1 MEIGGQYAYK
11 IVRVIAMKKSIVL
24 LLLMF
29 PLLFAEDSIE
39 VGSSQYA
46 SVKPFGAVCAYSLRY
61 QVIVDSSE
69 FSEAMLLSSITFFAA
84 PGSEEVT
91 FDEFYIDLGYCTNEN
106 LTENF
111 NSNYVNGLKYPVLE
125 RTSPI
130 TYYYTDPTIVFDT
143 PFFYIPA
150 NGNLVLEFAWPGG
163 DGEIFT
169 FASETSSFKSVAGSY
184 DSTTGDPLPEFPHLL
199 INGDLA
205 LEQMTFAG
213 LKATFR

>member
-1 MEIGGQYAYK
+1 MK
-11 IVRVIAMKKSIVL
+11 SSVIL
-24 LLLMF
+24 LLLILPM
-29 PLLFAEDSIE
+29 LFAEDSIE
-39 VGSSQYA
+39 VGSSQYG
-46 SVKPFGAVCAYSLRY
+46 SVKPFGAVCTYSLRY

-69 FSEAMLLSSITFFAA
+69 FSEPMLISSITFF
-84 PGSEEVT
+84 PTSGSTGDVT
-91 FDEFYIDLGYCTNEN
+91 FDEFYVYLGYCTNEY

-111 NSNYVNGLKYPVLE
+111 NSNFENDMKYSVLE
-125 RTSPI
+125 RSNPI
-130 TYYYTDPTIVFDT
+130 TYHYTDPTIVFDT

-169 FASETSSFKSVAGSY
+169 FAADTSNFMSVAGSY
-184 DSTTGDPLPEFPHLL
+184 DSATGDQLLEFPHLL
-199 INGDLA
+199 INGEME